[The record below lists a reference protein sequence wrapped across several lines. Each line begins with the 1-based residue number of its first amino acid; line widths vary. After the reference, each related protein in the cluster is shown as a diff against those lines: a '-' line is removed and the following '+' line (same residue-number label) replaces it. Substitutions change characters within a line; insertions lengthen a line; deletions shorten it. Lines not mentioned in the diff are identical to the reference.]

1 MENKGQGR
9 SMTCGKCC
17 AVFTDLV
24 EFMNHRRGNDCRSPA
39 DCSSDSL
46 SESED
51 QSDYDDLYSK
61 SYHRAISGD
70 ADAGEMSDSDEEWTP
85 SDTSGEDENDDDV
98 ASSQDEDDELWAP
111 SDPSSVS
118 KMKGGKPFQCK
129 ECGKTFDWS
138 AQLRRHFF
146 IHTGE
151 RPFKCASCDYGTT
164 EMGNL
169 TRHRRKMHKDENP
182 FQCQLCF
189 TTFTN
194 LHDQKQHEKIEC
206 DHHLARR
213 KNEKEKNK
221 MRTRI
226 QRPEIRV
233 KRQPEI
239 AVERLFE
246 CGGCSSAFSTHSL
259 LEKHKLFHTGDVLKK
274 FPCDQCDRAFDWL
287 CQLERHMRSHAIIK
301 PFACASCDYA
311 ATEMA
316 NLTRHRRLMHEDE
329 DPYQCCICNSTFQDD
344 NQMKKHVKYEC
355 KCQDT
360 KPRKCEKCSAKFATK
375 DQLATHQE
383 NCRGKRKKKLKD
395 GILEEPDGAM
405 SCEEETR
412 EQFQCEQCGVYLSSE
427 SLVQKHMLFHSGE
440 ISEKYPCDQCDKA
453 FHWVSQLER
462 HASFHRGEKRFF
474 CASCDYAA
482 TESAAVIK
490 HRRSWHEGENAYQCH
505 RCYSTFKDNER
516 LKFHRNNEC
525 RKPIKCRLC
534 HKTCATREEF
544 LKHSFCLTKRPKK
557 HQCNVCGKV
566 FAGRSLLKN
575 HMFYHTHGVKK
586 YACQD
591 CDMSFDLSSSLM
603 RHRMKHTGERPFKCS
618 ICNYAATDMRNL
630 KRHLSLIHSR
640 KHQYQCEKCA
650 KCFKAQHV
658 LESHLEQ
665 GCIAANSSI
674 PGKKASL
681 HQCEKCSK
689 CFSSAFILERHLLY
703 HEVFKCDECDKS
715 FSTEI
720 ELKSHHQ
727 EEHENRLV
735 TTSELPFKCSSCNY
749 ATAHMRSFTIHLR
762 KYHHQENEKLFTCEV
777 CNKTFKG
784 SSQLKAHV
792 RMHTGEKPYRCSL
805 CDFKASEM
813 GRLTRHRRSCHRDKK
828 PYQCER
834 CFETFDKAK
843 QMTFHARRVYKCT
856 YVKLEPEAETNLA
869 NMEIHESQP
878 ETYSC
883 KECGR
888 DFLSRLRLKKHLLLH
903 PGKPYYCEHC
913 FRLFKERQELDAHA
927 QETCSE
933 RKANAE
939 MDKSKLNKCIHCFKS
954 FTSQS
959 LLRSHMVRV
968 HSSRDEKPFK
978 CDHCDYAAFVKDN
991 LARHALQHSADKPHH
1006 CQLCPESF
1014 AKGYL
1019 LTKHMKQ
1026 SHRNGTAQQKRK
1038 RRKSSRSG
1046 TSVSISRELYEC
1058 QYCKLLFD
1066 EVWELN
1072 LHIAEDHRETLQQAE
1087 NMNAMTSQQAEN
1099 KNTATLQPPP
1109 EGTIQ
1114 QDNNVQSTISHD
1126 LDAHDNDDTLGFDEG
1141 IFSNL
1146 SYSFDEDVMVNI
1158 GDELVKLKPLNYVVY
1173 ENDVPTE
1180 VTPSE
1185 VTVTTTTPKDA
1196 PQMCIEKTE
1205 EEDEIDVETMED
1217 DVKTVGGN
1225 TETLEDDVETVGGD
1239 METVEE
1245 DNNLLPQQNVVIC
1258 DELHS
1263 QEEEQTNIVAVHG
1276 GEMQYNSTYHSLNA
1290 FLDNSLLDITNKL
1303 QLSDQQLEYTQ
1314 DPEINEETLENRQER
1329 VMGNT
1334 SIVRDDEMLSE
1345 YDVVVGETSEDYDV
1359 VHVELPN
1366 DELGESSLVHNGGEI
1381 VVKSSPVH
1389 NEIMNE
1395 KKESLVA
1402 QSSPIDGVA
1411 TVGKLTLKD
1420 ETIED
1425 KDGVVARVDEV
1436 PTQDNNYDDNIDDD
1450 HMLTED
1456 GSTSGK
1462 DASPQSEKEK
1472 HNQSSVAFMKDIMGS
1487 ARHDRKSKAK
1497 KTEVTSSDKNMRR
1510 PFRCG
1515 LCNTSF
1521 AAKEILM
1528 KHMLKHSGQNKPYQ
1542 CEICDRR
1549 FVSKQSLSD
1558 HIYIHTGEKPYVC
1571 ETCGKRFSHRSAAF
1585 THRQSHNT
1593 KRKYVCGIC
1602 NKGFTVKSSL
1612 IGHLDK
1618 HNSDTP
1624 YKCGKCDKM
1633 FKTRAGLSSHTTRFH
1648 SEGRPHQ
1655 CDQCGKLFTRLGF
1668 LNLHKERRAG
1678 GRGCH
1683 LARNKPVKCDVCGK
1697 SLFNRSS
1704 LKGHMLIHS
1713 GEKPNECTK
1722 CGKKF
1727 RCKGTL
1733 NVHMLTH
1740 SAERPFLCAEC
1751 GKGFKRR
1758 IWLRLHC
1765 QRSHSK
1771 VKKPHEY
1778 TRCQQTFTTRRSL
1791 YVHVRTHDVQPYLC
1805 SYCDKVFTEIT
1816 QLRHHLKTHEKLK
1829 HTSDHRFKSFNS
1841 TTNLNGHLETCET
1854 ISNQPFKL
1862 LNSTKNLVGHLTTL
1876 DKSNKQLGKPF
1887 NSNTSSVDNLK
1898 THDDKSNGQLVKS
1911 VNLTTNSETHDKSN
1925 KQFCKPFQSTWKSS
1939 CKGEI
1944 AQRYE
1949 CVFCGS
1955 SFSDKRSLGEH
1966 FQAFHAGD
1974 VILDC
1979 VNSIP
1984 STVNGPTIQLELTG
1998 HPDLTTEGQ
2007 GPPLTYTMESA
2018 PTDTELLDFT
2028 MITGTSHPS
2037 DITAPVTLTRT
2048 PTLPGTV
2055 TTTVKGTA
2063 RPGTLMKATKPLFPP
2078 GKAGSVAQTRT
2089 TPGSV
2094 AQTRTTPRSV
2104 AQTRTTPGSV
2114 AQTRTTRGSV
2124 AQTRTAPGSVAQTR
2138 TTTGSV
2144 AQTRT
2149 TPGIITQTTAAPGNV
2164 AQTRTTPGSV
2174 TQTRTAPGNVA
2185 QTRTTPGSVTQT
2197 RATPGSVT
2205 QTGTPQN
2212 RAIRPL
2218 LAKPINPAVTG
2229 TTAPSVLNKVTTQTV
2244 GSHNRITV
2252 PFVVSG
2258 SPATVMRTTGSQSLT
2273 GKIGSVT
2280 LNRTAGGTTLTR
2292 PVGSGSIIRTAGPS
2306 SPNVQRKIVI
2316 PSTGGAV
2323 GAPQQQELE
2332 ATRGQNVLLVVVNRN
2347 K

>member
-24 EFMNHRRGNDCRSPA
+24 DFVKHRRGNDCRSPE
-39 DCSSDSL
+39 DCSSDSV

-61 SYHRAISGD
+61 SFHRAISGD

-85 SDTSGEDENDDDV
+85 SDTSGEDENDDD
-98 ASSQDEDDELWAP
+98 ADSSQDEDDELWAP
-111 SDPSSVS
+111 SDPSSIS
-118 KMKGGKPFQCK
+118 KMKGRKPFQCK

-169 TRHRRKMHKDENP
+169 TRHRRKMHKDEDP

-194 LHDQKQHEKIEC
+194 LQDQNQHEKIEC

-213 KNEKEKNK
+213 KNEKKKN
-221 MRTRI
+221 MGIRT

-233 KRQPEI
+233 KRRPEI
-239 AVERLFE
+239 AVERLFK
-246 CGGCSSAFSTHSL
+246 CGECSSAFSTQSL
-259 LEKHKLFHTGDVLKK
+259 LEKHKLFHTGDVLRK
-274 FPCDQCDRAFDWL
+274 FPRDQCDKAFDWL
-287 CQLERHMRSHAIIK
+287 CQLERHMRCHARIK

-316 NLTRHRRLMHEDE
+316 NLTRHRRLVHEDE
-329 DPYQCCICNSTFQDD
+329 DPYQCCMCNSTFQDD

-355 KCQDT
+355 TCQDT
-360 KPRKCEKCSAKFATK
+360 KPHKCEKCSAKFATK
-375 DQLATHQE
+375 DQLTTHQE
-383 NCRGKRKKKLKD
+383 NCREELKKRFKNGMLD
-395 GILEEPDGAM
+395 EPDGAM
-405 SCEEETR
+405 SCEDETR

-482 TESAAVIK
+482 TESAAVMK
-490 HRRSWHEGENAYQCH
+490 HRRSWHEDENPYQCH

-557 HQCNVCGKV
+557 HQCDVCGKV

-586 YACQD
+586 YACGD

-630 KRHLSLIHSR
+630 KRHLFLIHSR
-640 KHQYQCEKCA
+640 KHQYQCEKCS

-658 LESHLEQ
+658 LESHVEQ

-674 PGKKASL
+674 LGEKVGL

-720 ELKSHHQ
+720 ELKSHRQ

-735 TTSELPFKCSSCNY
+735 TTSELPFKCSSCDY

-762 KYHHQENEKLFTCEV
+762 KYHDQENEKLFTCEV
-777 CNKTFKG
+777 CNKSFKG
-784 SSQLKAHV
+784 STQLKAHV

-805 CDFKASEM
+805 CNFKASEM
-813 GRLTRHRRSCHRDKK
+813 GRLTRHRRSCHRDEK

-843 QMTFHARRVYKCT
+843 QMTFHARRVNKCT
-856 YVKLEPEAETNLA
+856 YVKLEPEAETNLVA

-903 PGKPYYCEHC
+903 TGKPYYCEHC

-933 RKANAE
+933 RKASPE
-939 MDKSKLNKCIHCFKS
+939 KDKSKPNKCIHCFKS
-954 FTSQS
+954 FNSQS

-978 CDHCDYAAFVKDN
+978 CDQCDYAAFVKDN

-1026 SHRNGTAQQKRK
+1026 SHRNGAAQQKRK

-1046 TSVSISRELYEC
+1046 TSIGISGELYEC

-1072 LHIAEDHRETLQQAE
+1072 LHIAEDHREALQQAE
-1087 NMNAMTSQQAEN
+1087 NINAVTSQQQADNMNAVTSQQHDEN
-1099 KNTATLQPPP
+1099 KNAGTSQPPP

-1114 QDNNVQSTISHD
+1114 QDNNVQSTIPHD
-1126 LDAHDNDDTLGFDEG
+1126 LDAHDNDDTLGFDVG

-1196 PQMCIEKTE
+1196 PQICIEKTE

-1217 DVKTVGGN
+1217 DVKTVGDN
-1225 TETLEDDVETVGGD
+1225 METLEDDVETVGGD
-1239 METVEE
+1239 METVGDDMETVEE
-1245 DNNLLPQQNVVIC
+1245 DNNLLAQQNVVIC

-1263 QEEEQTNIVAVHG
+1263 QEEEAAAGENLHVPDELDLQDKQTNIIAAHG
-1276 GEMQYNSTYHSLNA
+1276 GETQYNSTYHSLNA

-1329 VMGNT
+1329 MVEDTG
-1334 SIVRDDEMLSE
+1334 VVHDVEMLSE
-1345 YDVVVGETSEDYDV
+1345 YDVVVGETSDDYDV

-1366 DELGESSLVHNGGEI
+1366 DELDGSSPVHNGGEI

-1395 KKESLVA
+1395 TEESLVA
-1402 QSSPIDGVA
+1402 QSSAMNDVVTI
-1411 TVGKLTLKD
+1411 GKLTPKD
-1420 ETIED
+1420 ETKEDGAVVHADEMPDNVVMNEDKITPIED
-1425 KDGVVARVDEV
+1425 
-1436 PTQDNNYDDNIDDD
+1436 NNDDDDNDDD

-1456 GSTSGK
+1456 GSTSGN
-1462 DASPQSEKEK
+1462 DGSPQIGKEK
-1472 HNQSSVAFMKDIMGS
+1472 HSQSSVAFMEDILGS
-1487 ARHDRKSKAK
+1487 ARSDRKSKAK
-1497 KTEVTSSDKNMRR
+1497 KPDVTSSDNTRR

-1542 CEICDRR
+1542 CNKCDSR

-1558 HIYIHTGEKPYVC
+1558 HMHIHTGEKPYVC
-1571 ETCGKRFSHRSAAF
+1571 ETCGKGFSHRSAAF

-1612 IGHLDK
+1612 IGHLDR

-1683 LARNKPVKCDVCGK
+1683 LAGNKPVKCDVCGK

-1713 GEKPNECTK
+1713 GEKPNECNK

-1740 SAERPFLCAEC
+1740 SAETPFLCAEC

-1771 VKKPHEY
+1771 VRKPHEC

-1791 YVHVRTHDVQPYLC
+1791 YVHVRTHNVQPNLC

-1816 QLRHHLKTHEKLK
+1816 QLRHRD
-1829 HTSDHRFKSFNS
+1829 HTA
-1841 TTNLNGHLETCET
+1841 
-1854 ISNQPFKL
+1854 
-1862 LNSTKNLVGHLTTL
+1862 
-1876 DKSNKQLGKPF
+1876 
-1887 NSNTSSVDNLK
+1887 TS
-1898 THDDKSNGQLVKS
+1898 
-1911 VNLTTNSETHDKSN
+1911 
-1925 KQFCKPFQSTWKSS
+1925 
-1939 CKGEI
+1939 
-1944 AQRYE
+1944 
-1949 CVFCGS
+1949 
-1955 SFSDKRSLGEH
+1955 
-1966 FQAFHAGD
+1966 
-1974 VILDC
+1974 
-1979 VNSIP
+1979 
-1984 STVNGPTIQLELTG
+1984 
-1998 HPDLTTEGQ
+1998 
-2007 GPPLTYTMESA
+2007 
-2018 PTDTELLDFT
+2018 
-2028 MITGTSHPS
+2028 
-2037 DITAPVTLTRT
+2037 
-2048 PTLPGTV
+2048 
-2055 TTTVKGTA
+2055 
-2063 RPGTLMKATKPLFPP
+2063 
-2078 GKAGSVAQTRT
+2078 
-2089 TPGSV
+2089 
-2094 AQTRTTPRSV
+2094 PRSHSYV
-2104 AQTRTTPGSV
+2104 TE
-2114 AQTRTTRGSV
+2114 
-2124 AQTRTAPGSVAQTR
+2124 
-2138 TTTGSV
+2138 
-2144 AQTRT
+2144 
-2149 TPGIITQTTAAPGNV
+2149 ITQLRHRDHTATSPRSHSYVTEITQLRNRDHTATSPRSHSYV
-2164 AQTRTTPGSV
+2164 TEITQLRHRDQTATSPRSHSYV
-2174 TQTRTAPGNVA
+2174 TEITQLRHRDHTATSA
-2185 QTRTTPGSVTQT
+2185 F
-2197 RATPGSVT
+2197 
-2205 QTGTPQN
+2205 
-2212 RAIRPL
+2212 
-2218 LAKPINPAVTG
+2218 KNP
-2229 TTAPSVLNKVTTQTV
+2229 
-2244 GSHNRITV
+2244 R
-2252 PFVVSG
+2252 
-2258 SPATVMRTTGSQSLT
+2258 
-2273 GKIGSVT
+2273 
-2280 LNRTAGGTTLTR
+2280 
-2292 PVGSGSIIRTAGPS
+2292 
-2306 SPNVQRKIVI
+2306 
-2316 PSTGGAV
+2316 
-2323 GAPQQQELE
+2323 ED
-2332 ATRGQNVLLVVVNRN
+2332 
-2347 K
+2347 